1 MNLKRLMRVKD
12 TQDELSFIDNVLRDV
27 KNCNYTV
34 AFQDRLSSSMWAR
47 FEFKMS
53 NVTLSID
60 VDFHYKTSTVDTDVR
75 IKKGDSFK
83 IINQLWGYKFIP
95 DEYNGKLGRET
106 EWYGL
111 YQVGD
116 KSLFQSFYKEHLPTE
131 AFNDLANYMRSD
143 KFINDIN
150 KYKD

>member
-1 MNLKRLMRVKD
+1 MNLKKLMRVKD

-34 AFQDRLSSSMWAR
+34 AYQDRISSTMWAQ
-47 FEFKMS
+47 FEFKMFNAS
-53 NVTLSID
+53 LRID
-60 VDFHYKTSTVDTDVR
+60 VDFDYRTSKVNIDVR
-75 IKKGDSFK
+75 IKKDGNYR
-83 IINQLWGYKFIP
+83 ILNQLWDYKFTP

-131 AFNDLANYMRSD
+131 AFNDLANYMHSD

-150 KYKD
+150 KYTN